1 MASPPIR
8 VLLVND
14 DGPPAKDSPY
24 ILGWYLELKKLG
36 WDVRVVLPA
45 SQKSWIGKAYVIR
58 DVIHGQYFYPKEDG
72 TGEKTDAP
80 RPLQDGEVG
89 EWILLEGTPATCT
102 NIALHNLYP
111 GEIDLVVSGPN
122 FGRNTASAFTL
133 SSGTLGAAMS
143 AAISQTRSIAL
154 SYGTF
159 YHPSP
164 PKYNGPAH
172 ALAARIVKRLWENW
186 GTDQNGLRLNEV
198 DLYNV
203 NIPMVDE
210 LLQPEGME
218 VCWTTVW
225 GNSYGRLFKHQ
236 NETNKQFSGA
246 GPDAQAPSVTST
258 PAQASVPLQTQ
269 PLPVHPQPEPPQN
282 GASTP
287 NNLAPNANPHDIHT
301 PAIPGHLQQSGLVF
315 TFSPEMKHLVSPP
328 LDKVPHGTD
337 TWAVHHGKASVT
349 PMRAAFCPG
358 GEGEETVPG
367 GVWTW

>member
-1 MASPPIR
+1 MSNPPIR
-8 VLLVND
+8 VLITND

-24 ILGWYLELKKLG
+24 VLGLYLELKKLG

-58 DVIHGQYFYPKEDG
+58 DVIHGQYFYPKEGEFTYG
-72 TGEKTDAP
+72 TGEKCDVS
-80 RPLQDGEVG
+80 RPLKAGEVG

-133 SSGTLGAAMS
+133 SSGTIGAAMS
-143 AAISQTRSIAL
+143 GAISRMRSIAL

-159 YHPSP
+159 HHPSP
-164 PKYNGPAH
+164 PKYNAPAH
-172 ALAARIVKRLWENW
+172 ALAGRIIKWLWENW
-186 GTDQNGLRLNEV
+186 GIDTNGLRLNEV

-210 LLQPEGME
+210 LLQSEGME
-218 VCWTTVW
+218 VCWTTIW
-225 GNSYGRLFKHQ
+225 SNSYGRLFKLQ
-236 NETNKQFSGA
+236 TEGDKKISRA
-246 GPDAQAPSVTST
+246 GPDAPPSTTTT
-258 PAQASVPLQTQ
+258 PAQPNVPLHGQHQ
-269 PLPVHPQPEPPQN
+269 EPQSGLLTPNQSV
-282 GASTP
+282 STP
-287 NNLAPNANPHDIHT
+287 NPHHVHT
-301 PAIPGHLQQSGLVF
+301 PSIPPHLQRSELVF
-315 TFSPEMKHLVSPP
+315 TFSPDMQNLVSPP

-337 TWAVHHGKASVT
+337 TWAVHNGKASVT

-358 GEGEETVPG
+358 GEGEDIAAGTI
-367 GVWTW
+367 WKW

>member
-1 MASPPIR
+1 MSGPPVR
-8 VLLVND
+8 VLITND

-24 ILGWYLELKKLG
+24 VLGLYLELKKLG

-45 SQKSWIGKAYVIR
+45 SQKSWIGKAYVIH

-72 TGEKTDAP
+72 TGEKCDAP
-80 RPLQDGEVG
+80 RSLEAGEVG

-133 SSGTLGAAMS
+133 SSGTIGAAMS
-143 AAISQTRSIAL
+143 GALSRMRSIAI

-159 YHPSP
+159 HKPSP
-164 PKYNGPAH
+164 VKYNAPAH
-172 ALAARIVKRLWENW
+172 ALAGQIIKRLWENW
-186 GTDQNGLRLNEV
+186 GTDKNGLRLNEV

-218 VCWTTVW
+218 VCWTTIW
-225 GNSYGRLFKHQ
+225 GNSYGRLFKLH
-236 NETNKQFSGA
+236 NESDKKISRA
-246 GPDAQAPSVTST
+246 GPDAPPSTSTT
-258 PAQASVPLQTQ
+258 PAQPNISLHNQLQQGSHNGSLTPNQ
-269 PLPVHPQPEPPQN
+269 SISTPDPHRVHTPSIPVH
-282 GASTP
+282 
-287 NNLAPNANPHDIHT
+287 
-301 PAIPGHLQQSGLVF
+301 LQRSELVF
-315 TFSPEMKHLVSPP
+315 TFSPEMQHLVSPP
-328 LDKVPHGTD
+328 LDKLPYGTD
-337 TWAVHHGKASVT
+337 TWAIHHGKASVT

-358 GEGEETVPG
+358 GEGEDTVG
-367 GVWTW
+367 GTTWKW

>member
-1 MASPPIR
+1 MSGPPVR
-8 VLLVND
+8 VLITND

-24 ILGWYLELKKLG
+24 VLGLYLELKKLG

-45 SQKSWIGKAYVIR
+45 SQKSWIVNPRQYVIH

-72 TGEKTDAP
+72 TGEKCDAP
-80 RPLQDGEVG
+80 RSLEAGEVG

-133 SSGTLGAAMS
+133 SSGTIGAAMS
-143 AAISQTRSIAL
+143 GALSRMRSIAI

-159 YHPSP
+159 HKPSP
-164 PKYNGPAH
+164 VKYNAPAH
-172 ALAARIVKRLWENW
+172 ALAGQIIKRLWENW
-186 GTDQNGLRLNEV
+186 GTDKNGLRLNEV

-218 VCWTTVW
+218 VCWTTIW
-225 GNSYGRLFKHQ
+225 GNSYGRLFKLH
-236 NETNKQFSGA
+236 NESDKKISRA
-246 GPDAQAPSVTST
+246 GPDAPPSTSTT
-258 PAQASVPLQTQ
+258 PAQPNISLHNQLQQGSHNGSLTPNQ
-269 PLPVHPQPEPPQN
+269 SISTPDPHRVHTPSIPVH
-282 GASTP
+282 
-287 NNLAPNANPHDIHT
+287 
-301 PAIPGHLQQSGLVF
+301 LQRSELVF
-315 TFSPEMKHLVSPP
+315 TFSPEMQHLVSPP
-328 LDKVPHGTD
+328 LDKLPYGTD
-337 TWAVHHGKASVT
+337 TWAIHHGKASVT

-358 GEGEETVPG
+358 GEGEDTVG
-367 GVWTW
+367 GTTWKW

>member
-1 MASPPIR
+1 MSGPPVR
-8 VLLVND
+8 VLITND

-24 ILGWYLELKKLG
+24 VLGLYLELKKLG

-58 DVIHGQYFYPKEDG
+58 EVIHGQYFYPKEDG
-72 TGEKTDAP
+72 SGEKCDAP
-80 RPLQDGEVG
+80 RPLEAGEVG

-133 SSGTLGAAMS
+133 SSGTIGAAMS
-143 AAISQTRSIAL
+143 GAISRMRSIAL

-159 YHPSP
+159 HHPSP
-164 PKYNGPAH
+164 VKYNAPAH
-172 ALAARIVKRLWENW
+172 ALAGRIIKRLWENW
-186 GTDQNGLRLNEV
+186 GTDKNGLRLNEV

-218 VCWTTVW
+218 IYWTSIW
-225 GNSYGRLFKHQ
+225 GNSYGRLFKPQ
-236 NETNKQFSGA
+236 NENGERISRA
-246 GPDAQAPSVTST
+246 GPDAPPSATTT
-258 PAQASVPLQTQ
+258 PAQPNVPLHN
-269 PLPVHPQPEPPQN
+269 PLQQGSQNGSLTPNQSITPNPHRVHTPSIPVH
-282 GASTP
+282 
-287 NNLAPNANPHDIHT
+287 
-301 PAIPGHLQQSGLVF
+301 LQRSELVF
-315 TFSPEMKHLVSPP
+315 TFSPEMQNLVSPP
-328 LDKVPHGTD
+328 LDKVPYGTD

-358 GEGEETVPG
+358 GEGEETVAG
-367 GVWTW
+367 TVWKW